1 MTIIDKSSRSFILSI
16 FKRLLDLGVGIYL
29 LLIPIIILTGG
40 FKMDFLG
47 ISIKATHLYT
57 PIKILVPL
65 ILIRLIITVE
75 IKNFLLLL
83 GSLLMGLFVMEIAV
97 RIWDPPIAD
106 PEMVQIHQ
114 ASAFLGWELVPGS
127 SGIGSLGESYHIN
140 SAGFRDTEHSLRKQP
155 GINRIM
161 VIGDSFTFGMSVN
174 LKETYPKQLERIL
187 NHANI
192 TCEVINCGVIG
203 HNMWQHYE
211 MLKRRA
217 LPYQPDFVIL
227 GLFEDDLIGSIPL
240 YNESDRYQGEYPF
253 GERGVSG
260 VMCHISLWNFLRNA
274 NALFEYKY
282 RYRRGHTYVKAI
294 ENRKKKWGPAN
305 PTNVHYKIMSG
316 KIEKQKYMEF
326 SETLRQFVIA
336 ANNVGAKVLVVL
348 IPDSV
353 QLNDSHMQAVNR
365 FVGEACHE
373 IGVPFVDVTPALEA
387 EEDHRSLYLFPFD
400 AHNSPKGLR
409 LIAELIADRITK
421 LRFLSSP

>member
-1 MTIIDKSSRSFILSI
+1 M
-16 FKRLLDLGVGIYL
+16 DL
-29 LLIPIIILTGG
+29 
-40 FKMDFLG
+40 FG

-57 PIKILVPL
+57 PVKILVPL

-83 GSLLMGLFVMEIAV
+83 ASLLMGLFVMEIAV

-106 PEMVQIHQ
+106 PDMVQIHQ

-174 LKETYPKQLERIL
+174 LKDTYPKQLERIL

-192 TCEVINCGVIG
+192 NCEIINCGVIG
-203 HNMWQHYE
+203 HCTWQHFE
-211 MLKRRA
+211 MLKRKA
-217 LPYQPDFVIL
+217 LPYQPDLVIL
-227 GLFEDDLIGSIPL
+227 GLFEDDLMGSIPP
-240 YNESDRYQGEYPF
+240 YNESDGYEGGNPF

-260 VMCHISLWNFLRNA
+260 VMCHLSLWNFLRNA
-274 NALFEYKY
+274 NALFEHKY

-294 ENRKKKWGPAN
+294 EKRKKKWGPEN
-305 PTNVHYKIMSG
+305 PTDINYKIMSG
-316 KIEKQKYMEF
+316 KGEKRKYMEF

-336 ANNVGAKVLVVL
+336 ADDGGARVLVVL

-365 FVGEACHE
+365 FVEQTCRE
-373 IGVPFVDVTPALEA
+373 IGVPFVDSTPALEG

-409 LIAELIADRITK
+409 LIAQTIADRIIS
-421 LRFLSSP
+421 LHLLSPEVDSDVENQEALN